1 MKSGPQLDQL
11 SPLAP
16 RTETGRGLPVPWLSP
31 FAVAQFANLHTS
43 PRCSA
48 SCSGVEGTSDDP
60 FQELPN
66 QACNWSASL
75 LQWLGIPNVLL
86 EDVPDVPPE
95 CYSCQFKV
103 SKLSR

>member
-1 MKSGPQLDQL
+1 M
-11 SPLAP
+11 
-16 RTETGRGLPVPWLSP
+16 SP

-43 PRCSA
+43 PCRVA
-48 SCSGVEGTSDDP
+48 SCSGVGDDP

-75 LQWLGIPNVLL
+75 LRCLGIPNVLL